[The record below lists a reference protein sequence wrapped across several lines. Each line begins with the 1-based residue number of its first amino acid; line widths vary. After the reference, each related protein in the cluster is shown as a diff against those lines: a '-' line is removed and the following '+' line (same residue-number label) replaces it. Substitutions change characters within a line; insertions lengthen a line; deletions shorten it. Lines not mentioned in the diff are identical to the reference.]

1 MAKSKKKNVNIQNG
15 TIEDFFDSALQT
27 AKEIDN
33 HEKLTPKHTIW
44 METEDLLKILKPQRT
59 RLLQYLKNKTK
70 IYYSVLLEEMKKS
83 PSSLNQDL
91 ELLSKYQL
99 IDISKEPNAGH
110 GIRKVIKP
118 LYGNE
123 KIEFR
128 ATL

>member
-1 MAKSKKKNVNIQNG
+1 MVNIKNG

-33 HEKLTPKHTIW
+33 NEKVTPKHTIW
-44 METEDLLKILKPQRT
+44 METDDLLKILKPQRT
-59 RLLQYLKNKTK
+59 KLLRYLKNKTK

-118 LYGNE
+118 LYLNE
-123 KIEFR
+123 EIEFR